1 MLRVTSSRRAAGLKP
16 GDFDH
21 NIDLVDHDNKTD
33 SPAGLSAGEPAIER
47 ASTESR
53 LLRSEDGATQGD
65 NSDSPRVE
73 ERPVEELQAE
83 QELPQNAV
91 RPSIEVQAPTPGEF
105 HGGENVVPRK
115 PKVKRETF
123 IDILYENERGGFL
136 CGRPLFSA
144 AALGGIDASAW
155 TNMYHKPSPTN
166 IQNAQVPDPSWEW
179 VWSEWHLNIQDGTD
193 EGGWEYSFA
202 YSKRFSW
209 HGPRWYN
216 SFVRRRAWTRKRAKK
231 RPEDISADPYM
242 ENGEYFTVR
251 PASDRATCPSQRSLS
266 SSRSPSRTNLS
277 GVSSRES
284 GRTIPDIEHLDTLI
298 HRLHQSRIDR
308 EKLDAT
314 KNYLRNATDLGDL
327 PDKIHEIMA
336 LFVFQASRRL
346 LLSHIIQ
353 IYDESTKELET
364 KDSVEVKERHEAVKS
379 ALKHADEEVRKLAYW
394 SDVKHMAVEASRS
407 ETARFGFSFESLRSA
422 NGTFVKGGRVS
433 PSQEAP
439 RAKPASDGGSINGA
453 QAASATEP
461 VWRMSDQE
469 PEDGGDG
476 VEEGT
481 ASLTTSLVEDTTPE
495 SILSEVRNAI
505 ATKTI
510 PTNDPTLKNAVF
522 REIYQSIK
530 SDDPLIQEKFASPFR
545 PQALNYPSALSRR
558 ANLDSVHKA
567 SKKLVAQDKL
577 WAMHLPEGH
586 FLLQRLDWSHIFG
599 LLKAMTSKLSDR
611 DLATMRF
618 VLPENVSFDF
628 EKRRLTY
635 VDLATG
641 QTSPLRASGDRANP
655 TGVIL
660 RGPRKA
666 LAKAADELIQVL
678 KGFQVFK
685 LGDVTTQDYVTT
697 QLWPTTDKSVKVEK
711 TDSDNGK
718 DSLWLN
724 TEPTKPTTERRVEH
738 LLIPVHWSVDGLSSF
753 IENVIYCHLPPRLDP
768 KLHSD
773 LIEQIGDGAL
783 DRNAVKA
790 RLIMKVL
797 TDPSA
802 TQFITVHTLKLS
814 MAFLTRRG
822 GYIADADRLL
832 SFAEQRGLPMDTDF
846 FNILLEGY
854 ASNLDYRHF
863 YALLARMKD
872 RFFQPNARTWLL
884 FLRLVQRNSERQRIV
899 AAMYD
904 LGLFKDP
911 ETRRGIGS
919 VFAQREA
926 HLAFKTGKVNIQQF
940 MDILATT
947 YGSDWRTQETLSCIL
962 KEYLHVMGKGFQIS
976 QLELLLQQQPDDGRP
991 LDARFFNDILEHC
1004 RATRDWNLAIWTLQ
1018 QMTKRGVMPDEKSYD
1033 HLIRMAVWTKRQR
1046 TLGAILFQAILDQ
1059 SVTSETRWMLAGL
1072 IQGRHKNKI
1081 FWRTRL
1087 PLVFTRAMLLDMAL
1101 RRNLSG
1107 HDPWHDM
1114 VQCILSECGDLAPD
1128 QSLAETI
1135 DQALRI
1141 DNFEFKYQQ
1150 RLNKPV
1156 TFKLK
1161 HPDGSSPG
1169 RTLSLQ
1175 HSSDES
1181 PNTLSKAD
1189 PDESWTKLL
1198 GHSDVEHA
1206 PLSATER
1213 LHFFSNDNPAP
1224 ALSALFPD
1232 AILDHEEFE
1241 DMAMSSPEDAEKARA
1256 LVARIQTLGGDE
1268 FWGYDV
1274 QDAPQPSSSSAE
1286 EDGDGILATLE
1297 MESGNADPRR
1307 VWEYFGFCEAWD
1319 VPCSVAD
1326 EPAPALLSLG
1336 KKPTTRRGK
1345 PVSGSEKGKKDQFFT
1360 SPKPRVGTRI
1370 LNTSQFMEWVVAT
1383 PRTNVRMR

>member
-33 SPAGLSAGEPAIER
+33 SPAGLSVGGPAIER

-65 NSDSPRVE
+65 SRDSPRVQ

-83 QELPQNAV
+83 QELPQSAV
-91 RPSIEVQAPTPGEF
+91 RPSIEVQAATPGEF
-105 HGGENVVPRK
+105 HGGQNVVPRK

-166 IQNAQVPDPSWEW
+166 IHNAQVPDPSWEW
-179 VWSEWHLNIQDGTD
+179 VWSEWHLNIQEGTD

-202 YSKRFSW
+202 FSKRFSW

-216 SFVRRRAWTRKRAKK
+216 S
-231 RPEDISADPYM
+231 
-242 ENGEYFTVR
+242 
-251 PASDRATCPSQRSLS
+251 
-266 SSRSPSRTNLS
+266 
-277 GVSSRES
+277 
-284 GRTIPDIEHLDTLI
+284 
-298 HRLHQSRIDR
+298 IDR

-327 PDKIHEIMA
+327 PDRIHEIMA

-379 ALKHADEEVRKLAYW
+379 ALKHADEE
-394 SDVKHMAVEASRS
+394 
-407 ETARFGFSFESLRSA
+407 
-422 NGTFVKGGRVS
+422 GGKVS

-439 RAKPASDGGSINGA
+439 GAKPASDGGSINGA
-453 QAASATEP
+453 QAPSATEP
-461 VWRMSDQE
+461 VWRMSDQGAE
-469 PEDGGDG
+469 NGGEG

-481 ASLTTSLVEDTTPE
+481 TSLETSLVEDTTPA
-495 SILSEVRNAI
+495 SLLSEVRNAI
-505 ATKTI
+505 TTKTI
-510 PTNDPTLKNAVF
+510 PTNDPTLKNAVY
-522 REIYQSIK
+522 REIYRSIK
-530 SDDPLIQEKFASPFR
+530 PDDPLIQEKLASPFA
-545 PQALNYPSALSRR
+545 PQTLNYPSALSRR
-558 ANLDSVHKA
+558 ANFNSVHLA
-567 SKKLVAQDKL
+567 AKKLVALDKL
-577 WAMHLPEGH
+577 WAMHLPEDH
-586 FLLQRLDWSHIFG
+586 FLLQRLDWNHILG
-599 LLKAMTSKLSDR
+599 RLKDMTPKQSDG

-628 EKRRLTY
+628 EQRRLEF
-635 VDLATG
+635 VDSATG
-641 QTSPLRASGDRANP
+641 QTSRLRASGDRANP

-666 LAKAADELIQVL
+666 LAKVADELIQVS
-678 KGFQVFK
+678 KQVQVFE

-697 QLWPTTDKSVKVEK
+697 QLWPATNNPVNDGETN
-711 TDSDNGK
+711 SDDAR
-718 DSLWLN
+718 DSLWLS
-724 TEPTKPTTERRVEH
+724 TEPTKPTTGRRVEH
-738 LLIPVHWSVDGLSSF
+738 MLIPVHWSVDGLSSF
-753 IENVIYCHLPPRLDP
+753 IKNVIYTHLPPRLDP
-768 KLHSD
+768 TLHSD
-773 LIEQIGDGAL
+773 LIKQIGDGAL

-802 TQFITVHTLKLS
+802 TQFITVHTLKMS

-832 SFAEQRGLPMDTDF
+832 SFAEERGLPMDTEF
-846 FNILLEGY
+846 FNILLESY
-854 ASNLDYRHF
+854 ASNLDYRYF
-863 YALLARMKD
+863 FKLLSKMKS
-872 RFFQPNARTWLL
+872 RFFRPNARTWLL
-884 FLRLVQRNSERQRIV
+884 FLRLVQGNSERQRIV

-926 HLAFKTGKVNIQQF
+926 HLAFKTGGVNIQQF

-947 YGSDWRTQETLSCIL
+947 YGSDWRTQETLSSIL
-962 KEYLHVMGKGFQIS
+962 KEYLHVMGKGLQMS

-1004 RATRDWNLAIWTLQ
+1004 QATRDWNLAIWTLQ
-1018 QMTKRGVMPDEKSYD
+1018 QMNKRGVMPDEKSYD
-1033 HLIRMAVWTKRQR
+1033 HLIQMAVWTKRQR
-1046 TLGAILFQAILDQ
+1046 TLGAVLFQAILDQ
-1059 SVTSETRWMLAGL
+1059 SVTSEMRLMLADL
-1072 IQGRHKNKI
+1072 IQGRHKKV
-1081 FWRTRL
+1081 FWRTRQ
-1087 PLVFTRAMLLDMAL
+1087 PLVFTRAMLLDMSL

-1114 VQCILSECGDLAPD
+1114 VQCILSECGDLVPG
-1128 QSLAETI
+1128 QSLGETI
-1135 DQALRI
+1135 DQALRT

-1150 RLNKPV
+1150 RVNKPV

-1181 PNTLSKAD
+1181 PTTLPKAD

-1213 LHFFSNDNPAP
+1213 LRFFFNENPGP
-1224 ALSALFPD
+1224 VFSALLPD

-1241 DMAMSSPEDAEKARA
+1241 DMIMSSTEDAEKARA
-1256 LVARIQTLGGDE
+1256 RVARIQTLEGDE

-1274 QDAPQPSSSSAE
+1274 QDAPQPSA

-1297 MESGNADPRR
+1297 VESGNAEPHR

-1319 VPCSVAD
+1319 VPCSIPD
-1326 EPAPALLSLG
+1326 EPVPELLLG
-1336 KKPTTRRGK
+1336 KKPTTQHGG
-1345 PVSGSEKGKKDQFFT
+1345 PVSGSKKSKKDQFST
-1360 SPKPRVGTRI
+1360 SQKRRVEIRI
-1370 LNTSQFMEWVVAT
+1370 LNTSQFMERAVDDASDQSRDEKGQTGDAKGQPSDPEAV
-1383 PRTNVRMR
+1383 P